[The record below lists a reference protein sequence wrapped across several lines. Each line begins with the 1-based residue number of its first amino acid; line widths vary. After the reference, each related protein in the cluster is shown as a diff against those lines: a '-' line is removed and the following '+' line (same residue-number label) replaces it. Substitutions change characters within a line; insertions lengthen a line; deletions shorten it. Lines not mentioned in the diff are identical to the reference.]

1 MKTPVRYIFLPA
13 MLLMFSFGAR
23 AQNKYIDSL
32 KKVLPIQK
40 ADSNKVK
47 TLINL
52 SESYKF
58 FAPDSA
64 LAYGK
69 RGLSI
74 SEKLNFD
81 WGIFWSIVAINKAL
95 YLLGNYALELDYA
108 FKAYPLGT
116 KLNDPQAFGWSN
128 GMMGDC
134 YSNLGE
140 YSTALSYY
148 RKILRAAEKPKRSDD
163 LPFLYSALVP
173 VFINLHQNDSALIY
187 AKKGYELLKQNPS
200 LNKGDYDSKYAKS
213 FLFRYLGE
221 AYAGKA
227 DYDSSLFYYRLSLSF
242 YESIG
247 MASLKIDVYIDMAMA
262 YKEKNRLD
270 SATLYAKKALT
281 EKMIKAYPVA
291 LLKAANTLTAIYEL
305 QKRPDSTL
313 KYLRIAFS
321 VKDSLFNRGKTVA
334 IQNVFLKEEEKKRAV
349 REAETTLQNRYR
361 TYLLVALLAISFIIA
376 GVIIRNRRI
385 KLLQNIRN
393 SIADDLHDDIGS
405 TLSSICIMSELAKA
419 KSPEA
424 LSLLA
429 SIEESTNTIQENM
442 SDIVWA
448 VNPQNDR
455 FKNVLQRMKQFAS
468 EILDAKNI
476 ELDFTSDASLS
487 ELKITMGQRK
497 NLYLFFKEAIN
508 NAAKYSEAKKVFV
521 SISQRDRQVE
531 MNIVDDGKGFDTAN
545 IFGGNGMS
553 TLKKRG
559 AELCADFKIQSL
571 LKEGT
576 VVKLKFKI
584 T

>member
-1 MKTPVRYIFLPA
+1 MS
-13 MLLMFSFGAR
+13 SFGMH

-32 KKVLPIQK
+32 KKVLPTQK

-58 FAPDSA
+58 FSPDSA
-64 LAYGK
+64 LAYGQ
-69 RGLSI
+69 RALSL
-74 SEKLNFD
+74 SEKLHSD
-81 WGIFWSIVAINKAL
+81 ADIFWSIVAINKAL

-116 KLNDPQAFGWSN
+116 KLNDPQAFGRSN

-148 RKILRAAEKPKRSDD
+148 RKILWVAEKEKLSND

-173 VFINLHQNDSALIY
+173 VFINLHQNDSALVY
-187 AKKGYELLKQNPS
+187 AKKGYELLKQNSS

-213 FLFRYLGE
+213 FSSRYLGE

-227 DYDSSLFYYRLSLSF
+227 DYDSSLFYYRLSLPF
-242 YESIG
+242 YENIW
-247 MASLKIDVYIDMAMA
+247 MASLKIDVYIDMAIA

-270 SATLYAKKALT
+270 SATWYAKKALT

-305 QKRPDSTL
+305 KNKPDSTL
-313 KYLRIAFS
+313 KYLRIAFGI
-321 VKDSLFNRGKTVA
+321 KDSLFNRGKTVA
-334 IQNVFLKEEEKKRAV
+334 VQNIFLKEEEKKRAV
-349 REAETTLQNRYR
+349 QDAETTLQNRYR
-361 TYLLVALLAISFIIA
+361 TYTLVALLIILFIVA
-376 GVIIRNRRI
+376 GIIIRNKRI
-385 KLLQNIRN
+385 KQLQNMRN

-405 TLSSICIMSELAKA
+405 TLSSIGIMSELAKA

-429 SIEESTNTIQENM
+429 SIEESTIAMQENM

-448 VNPQNDR
+448 VNPKNDR
-455 FKNVLQRMKQFAS
+455 FENVLQRMNQFAS
-468 EILDAKNI
+468 EILEAKNI
-476 ELDFTSDASLS
+476 ALDFTSDASLS
-487 ELKITMGQRK
+487 ALRITMEQRK

-508 NAAKYSEAKKVFV
+508 NAAKYSDAKNV
-521 SISQRDRQVE
+521 SVCITQKDHQVE
-531 MNIVDDGKGFDTAN
+531 MNISDNGKGFDTSK
-545 IFGGNGMS
+545 IFNGNGIS
-553 TLKKRG
+553 TLRKRG

-571 LKEGT
+571 IKEGT

>member
-1 MKTPVRYIFLPA
+1 MKSPAIYICLSA

-32 KKVLPIQK
+32 KKALPTQK

-47 TLINL
+47 TLINI

-58 FAPDSA
+58 FDPDSA

-69 RGLSI
+69 RALSA

-81 WGIFWSIVAINKAL
+81 AGIFWSIVAINKAL
-95 YLLGNYALELDYA
+95 FLLGNYALELDYA

-134 YSNLGE
+134 YFNLGE
-140 YSTALSYY
+140 YGTAISYY
-148 RKILRAAEKPKRSDD
+148 RKILRAAEKEKRSND
-163 LPFLYSALVP
+163 LPSLYSAMVP
-173 VFINLHQNDSALIY
+173 VLISLHQYDSALIY
-187 AKKGYELLKQNPS
+187 AKKGGELLKQNPS
-200 LNKGDYDSKYAKS
+200 LNNSDDNSKYAKCLS
-213 FLFRYLGE
+213 FRFLGE

-227 DYDSSLFYYRLSLSF
+227 SYDSSLFYYRLSLPF
-242 YESIG
+242 YEDIQLACS
-247 MASLKIDVYIDMAMA
+247 KIDVYNGMATV

-270 SATLYAKKALT
+270 SATWYAKKALT
-281 EKMIKAYPVA
+281 EKMIKAYPVG

-305 QKRPDSTL
+305 QSKPDSTL

-334 IQNVFLKEEEKKRAV
+334 VQNIFLKEEEKKRAV

-361 TYLLVALLAISFIIA
+361 AYLLVALLFVSFIVA

-385 KLLQNIRN
+385 RQLQDMRN

-405 TLSSICIMSELAKA
+405 TLSSISIMSELAKA
-419 KSPEA
+419 RSPEA
-424 LSLLA
+424 SSLLT
-429 SIEESTNTIQENM
+429 SIEESTSTIQENM

-448 VNPQNDR
+448 VNPKNDR
-455 FKNVLQRMKQFAS
+455 FENVLLRMNEFAS

-487 ELKITMGQRK
+487 TLKITMRQRK
-497 NLYLFFKEAIN
+497 NLYLFFKEVIN
-508 NAAKYSEAKKVFV
+508 NAAKYSDAKKVSV
-521 SISQRDRQVE
+521 SISQRDRQLE
-531 MNIVDDGKGFDTAN
+531 MNISDDGKGFDTAKT
-545 IFGGNGMS
+545 FGGNGMS

-559 AELCADFKIQSL
+559 AELSADFKIRSL
-571 LKEGT
+571 SKEGT
-576 VVKLKFKI
+576 LVKLKFKI

>member
-1 MKTPVRYIFLPA
+1 MKSPVIICLSA
-13 MLLMFSFGAR
+13 LLLMFSFGVR

-32 KKVLPIQK
+32 KKVLSIQK
-40 ADSNKVK
+40 ADSDKVK

-69 RGLSI
+69 RALSI
-74 SEKLNFD
+74 SEKINSD
-81 WGIFWSIVAINKAL
+81 WGIFWSIVTINKAL

-148 RKILRAAEKPKRSDD
+148 RKILRAAEKPKRPGD

-200 LNKGDYDSKYAKS
+200 FNKGDYDSKYEKS

-221 AYAGKA
+221 AYAAKA
-227 DYDSSLFYYRLSLSF
+227 DYDSSLFYYRLSLPF
-242 YESIG
+242 YENIEL
-247 MASLKIDVYIDMAMA
+247 ASLKIDVYLDMATA

-270 SATLYAKKALT
+270 SATWYAKKALT
-281 EKMIKAYPVA
+281 EKMIKAYPVG

-305 QKRPDSTL
+305 QNRPDSTL

-321 VKDSLFNRGKTVA
+321 AKDSLFNRGKTVA
-334 IQNVFLKEEEKKRAV
+334 VQNIFFKEEEKKKAV
-349 REAETTLQNRYR
+349 QDAETKLQNRYR
-361 TYLLVALLAISFIIA
+361 TYMLLALLIISFIVA
-376 GVIIRNRRI
+376 GIVIRNKRI
-385 KLLQNIRN
+385 KQLQNMRN

-405 TLSSICIMSELAKA
+405 ALSSIGIMSELAKA

-448 VNPQNDR
+448 VNPKNDR
-455 FKNVLQRMKQFAS
+455 FENVLQRMNQFAA

-476 ELDFTSDASLS
+476 ELEFNSAASLS
-487 ELKITMGQRK
+487 NLKIAMKQRK
-497 NLYLFFKEAIN
+497 NLYLFFKEVIN
-508 NAAKYSEAKKVFV
+508 NAAKYSDAKKVTV
-521 SISQRDRQVE
+521 NIDQKDHQVE
-531 MNIVDDGKGFDTAN
+531 LNIRDDGKGFDVAKLS
-545 IFGGNGMS
+545 GGNGMS
-553 TLKKRG
+553 TLKKRAG
-559 AELCADFKIQSL
+559 ELYADFKIHSL
-571 LKEGT
+571 LREGT
-576 VVKLKFKI
+576 SVKLLFKI